1 MTVKKI
7 PTINKPKAP
16 TDGGE
21 NRWLGAKKFATE
33 GSETLSEAET
43 VQPEAKQPVVE
54 KKQPKKTG
62 RPLKIEKTAETTREN
77 FDLDPELRKEM
88 LIFLAT
94 SRQFRTKRSFLTQC
108 LIDGLEKYK
117 GQ

>member
-1 MTVKKI
+1 MTVKKT

-33 GSETLSEAET
+33 GSDT
-43 VQPEAKQPVVE
+43 QPEVEPSEVKVQTKQRQTKDEAP
-54 KKQPKKTG
+54 
-62 RPLKIEKTAETTREN
+62 PLKTPKTAETTREN
-77 FDLDPELRKEM
+77 FDLNPELRNEM
-88 LIFLAT
+88 RIFLAS
-94 SRQFRTKRSFLTQC
+94 SRIFRNKRSFLTQC